1 MLFAILIG
9 LTLLFIYIVYR
20 IVLWAINRVRDGADS
35 ALTLFGRSNPEAE
48 QSIRKGWNTFVMIC
62 KVVVAIA
69 IIVLACNLIPR

>member
-62 KVVVAIA
+62 KVVLAIA
-69 IIVLACNLIPR
+69 IIALACNLIPR